1 MSMSL
6 RQDFTLGRCDM
17 DHDTTRGTGAAWA
30 SWEAFFI
37 DRHAADLCDRCAKQ
51 WTKTWQENGGTVT
64 VKKRST
70 TIKQMRQP
78 SKSAA

>member
-6 RQDFTLGRCDM
+6 RQDFTLGKCHM
-17 DHDTTRGTGAAWA
+17 DHNDTRGTGAARA
-30 SWEAFFI
+30 SWQAFFI
-37 DRHAADLCDRCAKQ
+37 DRHAADLCDKCAKE

-70 TIKQMRQP
+70 RMTQMRQP
-78 SKSAA
+78 SRTAA